1 MAGMAVINLS
11 PDLED
16 PERMTVAFRA
26 ATVSD

>member
-1 MAGMAVINLS
+1 MAVINLS